1 MKVVAITRFKQGD
14 MYRAIKQ
21 AGWSQAE
28 LARQAGITSYLI
40 GEYINMKRRPSES
53 HADLIYVA
61 LKKIGIRLNI
71 HEVWPETFKGINS
84 SLICDEIRD
93 VNPSELISDTNQS
106 PQHLIDMDIAREDI
120 DGVLDSL
127 DERQR
132 EVILDMYFSNMTRK
146 ECGEK
151 HGVSA
156 CRIYQIE
163 AHALRKLRHPTRVNA
178 LNSAAETVLNVAW
191 KHVADFS
198 QETEFDDIES
208 RNLEQDN
215 SRPMKSGEIACI
227 SASNI
232 ILI

>member
-1 MKVVAITRFKQGD
+1 

-28 LARQAGITSYLI
+28 LARQAGITPYLI

-84 SLICDEIRD
+84 SLICEEIRD
-93 VNPSELISDTNQS
+93 VNPSELTSDTNQS

-127 DERQR
+127 GDRER
-132 EVILDMYFSNMTRK
+132 EIILDMYFSNMTRK

-151 HGVSA
+151 HGLSA
-156 CRIYQIE
+156 CRIDQIQ
-163 AHALRKLRHPTRVNA
+163 AKALRKLRHPIRVNS
-178 LNSAAETVLNVAW
+178 LNSAAETFLNVALEP
-191 KHVADFS
+191 VATF
-198 QETEFDDIES
+198 QRETELDDIEP

-215 SRPMKSGEIACI
+215 SRPMKSGELACI
-227 SASNI
+227 SASNV
-232 ILI
+232 ILF